1 MDNVSALTFMKMQ
14 SDRNKFLAFDDTR
27 FLIIGIPVIT
37 LFIQLIFFRA
47 PLFPPS
53 IAGMWEMMEG
63 LLYTTAFWVAN
74 LEMMIFL
81 RKRFPLL
88 EQNKRRLT
96 YHLLF
101 ILISTPV
108 IGGCVTLMVLGI
120 YHFTSLTDLSNPSYY
135 IATFATYFIC
145 IAVSLAYE
153 VIYFF
158 DKYRAALLER
168 NELRLAHVQTQL
180 DHLRSQINPHF
191 LFNSLNTLMNLI
203 PMDQEQAMG
212 YLSKLSKFY
221 RMAVSQQD
229 ERLIPLE
236 QELNNLGI
244 YIDLL
249 KERFHNGFSVNYPS
263 NSPDQLLIPPM
274 SLQLLIENAVKHN
287 IISRK
292 KPLTINIAIEDQSIH
307 VLNNKQLKIRAPE
320 SSGMGLKN
328 IAKRFSFFTDKAIN
342 IIENDS
348 SYEVVL
354 PLITHRK

>member
-1 MDNVSALTFMKMQ
+1 MISSVFSLIMME
-14 SDRNKFLAFDDTR
+14 SYRNKYLAFDDTR
-27 FLIIGIPVIT
+27 FLLIGIPVIT

-53 IAGMWEMMEG
+53 LSGLWEMIEG
-63 LLYTTAFWVAN
+63 LLYTTAFWIAN
-74 LEMMIFL
+74 REMMIFL

-88 EQNKRRLT
+88 DQNKRRIG

-101 ILISTPV
+101 ILMSTPV
-108 IGGCVTLMVLGI
+108 IGGCVTLVVIGI
-120 YHFTSLTDLSNPSYY
+120 YYFTPLHDLSNPSYY

-145 IAVSLAYE
+145 ISVSLVYE

-158 DKYRAALLER
+158 DKYKSALMER
-168 NELRLAHVQTQL
+168 NELRVAHVQTQL

-221 RMAVSQQD
+221 RMAVNQQD

-236 QELNNLGI
+236 QELNNLGV

-249 KERFHNGFSVNYPS
+249 KERFQNGFSVNYPIK
-263 NSPDQLLIPPM
+263 NPADLQIPPM
-274 SLQLLIENAVKHN
+274 SLQLIVENAVKHN
-287 IISRK
+287 IISSK
-292 KPLTINIAIEDQSIH
+292 KPLTIDIAIQDQSIH
-307 VLNNKQLKIRAPE
+307 VINNKQLKIRAPE

-328 IAKRFSFFTDKAIN
+328 IAKRFSFFTDKAID
-342 IIENDS
+342 IIEKDS
-348 SYEVVL
+348 SFEVVL